1 MEGGKWERNR
11 APSLFPIV
19 RISHSL
25 FGEHGARE
33 VGAMRAGVTGKQIP
47 ELDPWVFAL
56 TDGSNSKQ
64 HEIVSSQE
72 FSANTFP
79 ADTSA
84 K

>member
-1 MEGGKWERNR
+1 
-11 APSLFPIV
+11 
-19 RISHSL
+19 
-25 FGEHGARE
+25 
-33 VGAMRAGVTGKQIP
+33 MRAGVTGKQIP
-47 ELDPWVFAL
+47 ELDPWVFTL